1 MHATQERTAPTARPR
16 PLGARLLERVLRA
29 GRQEGG
35 HAAALCGRARPAA
48 PRTWA
53 SARAGTHAQGARR
66 AAGGA
71 HANESVGAGS
81 QTSMK
86 SATSAMMMLA
96 ATKSSSLEKFLPRLV
111 YSALL
116 LVKMPMPTCGVRLR
130 SARVGAAC
138 SGAAKRRSSGASR
151 QPAALHAGRPAA
163 AAAPGGGR
171 ASMPTLTKKEGSA
184 SRRSRKPLRRAQP
197 RRQRALGPLRREQ
210 AERCSS

>member
-130 SARVGAAC
+130 SARVGARRAAGQRSGGARARAANRPRC
-138 SGAAKRRSSGASR
+138 TPGGLRQRPRREGAAPRC
-151 QPAALHAGRPAA
+151 
-163 AAAPGGGR
+163 
-171 ASMPTLTKKEGSA
+171 
-184 SRRSRKPLRRAQP
+184 PL
-197 RRQRALGPLRREQ
+197 
-210 AERCSS
+210 